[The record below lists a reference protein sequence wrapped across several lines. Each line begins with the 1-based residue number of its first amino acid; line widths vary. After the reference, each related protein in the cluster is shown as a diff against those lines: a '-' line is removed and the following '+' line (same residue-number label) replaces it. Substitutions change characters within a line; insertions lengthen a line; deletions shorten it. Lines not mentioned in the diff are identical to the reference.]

1 MSNVISSLE
10 EPSVRLTIM
19 IRQLL
24 QWLNRVNATPHGTT
38 NEIPFERLRQENLK
52 PITAIRLP
60 VAEEEYGDL
69 A

>member
-1 MSNVISSLE
+1 
-10 EPSVRLTIM
+10 M